1 MRGETHYYV
10 FAPLDSNVVGY
21 TSQVEHARCNRSE
34 EHTSE
39 LQSLTNLVCRLL
51 LEKKKNNNIDHH
63 HSNSRFGNMNVMTAE
78 ATAVIHVVMNLS
90 RHIDDPIR
98 RTLSN
103 SHDVRRRTTEVD

>member
-51 LEKKKNNNIDHH
+51 LEKKKNNNIQLRELYHEKDMRTVTGRK
-63 HSNSRFGNMNVMTAE
+63 SDPRITL
-78 ATAVIHVVMNLS
+78 VVDLHKYVKHNFHL
-90 RHIDDPIR
+90 R
-98 RTLSN
+98 RC
-103 SHDVRRRTTEVD
+103 D